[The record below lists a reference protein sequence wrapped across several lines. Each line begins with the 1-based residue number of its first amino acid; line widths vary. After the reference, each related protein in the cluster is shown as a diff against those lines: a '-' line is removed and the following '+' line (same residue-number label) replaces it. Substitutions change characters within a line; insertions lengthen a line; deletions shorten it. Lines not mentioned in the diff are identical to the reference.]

1 MVGRGVRSQEERAVP
16 GGEPLYQYGSSV
28 GRQQAAPGSYLQC
41 GLFYRPCEKSLELP
55 KFRSAVSM
63 ARRG

>member
-1 MVGRGVRSQEERAVP
+1 MVGLGVRSQEERVVP

-41 GLFYRPCEKSLELP
+41 GLFLL
-55 KFRSAVSM
+55 AVREIVGTAKIS
-63 ARRG
+63 